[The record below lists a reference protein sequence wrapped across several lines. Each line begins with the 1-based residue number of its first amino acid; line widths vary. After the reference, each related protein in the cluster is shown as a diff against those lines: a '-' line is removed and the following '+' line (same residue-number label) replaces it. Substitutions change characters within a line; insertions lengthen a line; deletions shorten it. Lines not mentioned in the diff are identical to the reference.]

1 MSYQNNAP
9 SIYYH
14 SEFSALNQEIEQND
28 LITDYY
34 YYETPNPD
42 FMEKNNYNSNL
53 NDYNGENFLTNINQ
67 NFEKNFDYDKEDLSI
82 FQKDINENNS
92 VPLPYNSIDKEQAP
106 KIDNLNN
113 SFSPHESNNDNYSV
127 NQVLPFSNLQLIL
140 LKSVFLSF

>member
-9 SIYYH
+9 STYYH

-92 VPLPYNSIDKEQAP
+92 VPLLYN
-106 KIDNLNN
+106 
-113 SFSPHESNNDNYSV
+113 
-127 NQVLPFSNLQLIL
+127 
-140 LKSVFLSF
+140 